1 MIRVLCILLIFLPP
15 ICSAQTSLSAQQVG
29 QINALFAEF
38 DHDGSPGYALGVVKD
53 GALVFARGYGRA
65 DLDNNVPITPRTS
78 FHLASLSKQFTAAAV
93 ALLILDGKLS
103 LDTPVAKYF
112 PKLRAYGADIEVRHL
127 IYFTSGLPEYTSLP
141 RVSKDPWFSFYYF
154 TTDEAIAATLR
165 AGRTEFPP
173 GTQWEYSNVDY
184 MMLAKIVEQ
193 ISGKSLAEFLATR
206 VFAPLGMSDSQLNDD
221 STLVIANRATGYAD
235 RSDESVRK
243 ELQSVGIAVRAGAG
257 FVRLPRISPHYGGS
271 GVFSTVEDLAKWD
284 ANFDSNRLAGPQFTQ
299 LMLRRE
305 KFSHEKDNDAL
316 GLVFGEFA
324 GRPMLW
330 FSGDDLDSSTFMA
343 RLPEEHLTVIC
354 LSNLPRGHAEDKA
367 KAVLNIVL
375 NAHGET
381 NATQ

>member
-1 MIRVLCILLIFLPP
+1 LHFFILLSVPTIVA
-15 ICSAQTSLSAQQVG
+15 AQASLGAG
-29 QINALFAEF
+29 EIRQINALFAEF
-38 DHDGSPGYALGVVKD
+38 DRDGSPGYALGVVKD
-53 GALVFARGYGRA
+53 GTLIFSRGYGRA

-103 LDTPVAKYF
+103 FDTPVARYF
-112 PKLRAYGADIEVRHL
+112 PALAPYGADIEVRHL

-141 RVSKDPWFSFYYF
+141 RPSGDPWFSFYYF

-165 AGRTEFPP
+165 AGKVKFPP
-173 GTQWEYSNVDY
+173 GTEWDYSNVNY

-193 ISGKSLAEFLATR
+193 VSGKSLSEFLAAR
-206 VFAPLGMSDSQLNDD
+206 VFAPLNMSNSQLNDD

-243 ELQSVGIAVRAGAG
+243 ELQSVGIQVRPGPG
-257 FVRLPRISPHYGGS
+257 YVRLPRISPHYGGS

-284 ANFDSNRLAGPQFTQ
+284 SNFNSNKLAGPQFTQ

-305 KFSHEKDNDAL
+305 KFNHDKDNDAL

-343 RLPEEHLTVIC
+343 RLPQERLTVIC
-354 LSNLPRGHAEDKA
+354 LSNMPRGRAEDKA
-367 KAVLNIVL
+367 RAVLSIVL
-375 NAHGET
+375 HAKGGT
-381 NATQ
+381 KASP